1 MLQKSCTKPES
12 PSLLS
17 FCPMEQPFH
26 IGISPVYRG
35 GTGILETHV
44 ISKRL
49 ERGTEPRCVGLQ
61 NPCP

>member
-49 ERGTEPRCVGLQ
+49 E
-61 NPCP
+61 